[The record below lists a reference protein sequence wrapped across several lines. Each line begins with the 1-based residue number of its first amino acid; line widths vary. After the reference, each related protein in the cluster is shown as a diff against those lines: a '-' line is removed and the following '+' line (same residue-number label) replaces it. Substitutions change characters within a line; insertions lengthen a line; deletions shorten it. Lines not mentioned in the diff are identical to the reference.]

1 MVAHSE
7 IRLQT
12 SHGLPSAE
20 CLTCSMT
27 ALRVLY
33 PGCKPY
39 IIQPSLQQLVLLTDS
54 LLTQGDLQNAVFVIK
69 DSSKSISKIYLNLLE

>member
-7 IRLQT
+7 IRLQA
-12 SHGLPSAE
+12 SHRLPSAE

-69 DSSKSISKIYLNLLE
+69 DSSKSISKIYLSLLE